1 MKVAVTTLAF
11 CVAALLALGLVM
23 LYSSSMAMVDQ
34 HTHSEVGAHYLK
46 LQLVWC
52 AIGFV
57 LCMAATALD
66 YEWLK
71 KAAWPLFGLA
81 VFLLLLVVVM
91 GNHHVAGL
99 SAPRINGARRWFD
112 FHGARF
118 QPSEFAKLVL
128 IIMLAWYCER
138 SQRQMNTWIRG
149 VILPGLII
157 ASILSLV
164 FIEPDRGTTIL
175 LAAVS
180 GSMLLVAG
188 VRWKHILIPASVG
201 AAGLT
206 VSILHDPMRMR
217 RIFSWWNLE
226 QHKDGVGYQAY
237 QAMIALGSGGWTG
250 LGLGNGRQKLGFVP
264 EHHTDFIFS
273 IIGEELGLI
282 ATLLVIVAF
291 VIIAI
296 CGIYIALNSRGT
308 FGSLLALGITLLIS
322 LQAAINIGVVTSAL
336 PNKGLPLPFISY
348 GGSNLL
354 AMFAG
359 IGILFSIA
367 RHAPAREKVSEPV
380 VESGDNPFAARAT

>member
-23 LYSSSMAMVDQ
+23 LYSSSMTQ
-34 HTHSEVGAHYLK
+34 VGAHYLM

-52 AIGFV
+52 ALGFV
-57 LCMAATALD
+57 LCVAVTALD
-66 YEWLK
+66 YQWLK
-71 KAAWPLFGLA
+71 KAAWPLFIFAL
-81 VFLLLLVVVM
+81 VLLVLVILPLPH
-91 GNHHVAGL
+91 GITKK
-99 SAPRINGARRWFD
+99 INGAHRWFILP
-112 FHGARF
+112 GMRL
-118 QPSEFAKLVL
+118 QPSELAKLAL
-128 IIMLAWYCER
+128 IIMLAWYGER
-138 SQRQMNTWIRG
+138 CQRQMQTWKRG
-149 VILPGLII
+149 VVFPGLLIVVV
-157 ASILSLV
+157 LGLV

-180 GSMLLVAG
+180 GAMLLVAG
-188 VRWKHILIPASVG
+188 VRWKHVLIPAAAG
-201 AAGLT
+201 AAGL
-206 VSILHDPMRMR
+206 VISILHDPMRMR

-226 QHKDGVGYQAY
+226 EHKDGVGYQAY

-282 ATLLVIVAF
+282 ATLLVVVAF
-291 VIIAI
+291 VVIAI
-296 CGIYIALNSRGT
+296 CGICIALNSRDT
-308 FGSLLALGITLLIS
+308 FGFLLALGITLLIS

-354 AMFAG
+354 AMLTCV
-359 IGILFSIA
+359 GILFSVA
-367 RHAPAREKVSEPV
+367 RQGIVREKIPKGAKTIIEAD
-380 VESGDNPFAARAT
+380 DNPFAARAA

>member
-23 LYSSSMAMVDQ
+23 LYSSSMTQ
-34 HTHSEVGAHYLK
+34 VGAHYLM

-52 AIGFV
+52 AFGFV
-57 LCMAATALD
+57 LCVAATALD
-66 YEWLK
+66 YQWLK
-71 KAAWPLFGLA
+71 KAAWPLFLFA
-81 VFLLLLVVVM
+81 LVLLVLVLVPLPH
-91 GNHHVAGL
+91 GITKK
-99 SAPRINGARRWFD
+99 INGAHRWLILP
-112 FHGARF
+112 GMRL
-118 QPSEFAKLVL
+118 QPSELAKLAL

-138 SQRQMNTWIRG
+138 YQRQMQTWKRG
-149 VILPGLII
+149 VILPGLLI
-157 ASILSLV
+157 ASVLGLV

-180 GSMLLVAG
+180 GSLLLAAG
-188 VRWKHILIPASVG
+188 VRWKHVLIPA
-201 AAGLT
+201 AAGVAGLA

-226 QHKDGVGYQAY
+226 EHKDGVGYQAY

-282 ATLLVIVAF
+282 ATLLVVVAF
-291 VIIAI
+291 VVIAI
-296 CGIYIALNSRGT
+296 CGIYIALNSRDT

-359 IGILFSIA
+359 VGILFSVA
-367 RHAPAREKVSEPV
+367 RHAPVREKASEPV
-380 VESGDNPFAARAT
+380 VEAGDNPFAARAT